1 MDRRR
6 RPALHRP
13 GTTQPAKPSP
23 VHANRGAKFLLYVVV
38 AMFIVGASSYFISYP
53 FGSNPTNAAAAM
65 AARLVRQRITD
76 ATVGQLKRTLIV
88 RYPRIRVARVLTARQ
103 VLWLFRLPMAIGQAL
118 TRCAI
123 AIFFIQTL
131 YTKVFPWLRHF
142 GTSV

>member
-1 MDRRR
+1 MILASYLAGIAILSLLPLLFLAARLLAKRAKRQAWTVDD
-6 RPALHRP
+6 ALLCI
-13 GTTQPAKPSP
+13 AL
-23 VHANRGAKFLLYVVV
+23 FLLYVVV

-88 RYPRIRVARVLTARQ
+88 
-103 VLWLFRLPMAIGQAL
+103 LWLFRLPMAIGQAL